1 MIKKIIIFLGLAFS
15 LNLNAQIYDTS
26 LRETYLQAY
35 GEMTQRA
42 IQISHKVQP
51 YREEMYRLFQKGD
64 FKEAIQLCNNVQSKY
79 VYYVFDNKAIRD
91 MEILAGDCAVKIH
104 AYELAVSY
112 YNTAKQAGEECA
124 EQKLF
129 QVFDIKVRDAREH
142 FKSLNYTEMHNDIM
156 IALSTKWENGESYYY
171 SGVYYEYCGMFGDAK
186 KMFKLAKKKK
196 YMPASD
202 ALFALKRKMKK

>member
-1 MIKKIIIFLGLAFS
+1 MKKIIIFLCLAFS
-15 LNLNAQIYDTS
+15 LDLNAQTYDTS
-26 LRETYLQAY
+26 LMETYLQAY

-42 IQISHKVQP
+42 IQISHTVQP
-51 YREEMYRLFQKGD
+51 YREEMYRLFQKGE

-91 MEILAGDCAVKIH
+91 MEVLAGDCAVKIH

-112 YNTAKQAGEECA
+112 YNTAKQAGVECA

-129 QVFDIKVRDAREH
+129 QIFDIKVRDAREH
-142 FKSLNYTEMHNDIM
+142 FKSLNYIEMYNDIKV
-156 IALSTKWENGESYYY
+156 ALSTRWENGECYYY
-171 SGVYYEYCGMFGDAK
+171 SGAYYEYCGMFEEAK

-196 YMPASD
+196 YKPASD
-202 ALFALKRKMKK
+202 ALLALKRKINK